1 MATSGTVNTTS
12 YDGRY
17 YQLTWSATQSV
28 TNNTSTVS
36 WTLSAVGGN
45 SGYYAERT
53 LKVVIGGKTVYTK
66 TNSVNRYTGT
76 VTSGTTTIEH
86 NSDGT
91 KSFSISIQAAVY
103 YAEVNCKGSATF
115 ELNQIARL
123 STLSAPNGTLGS
135 SATLT
140 ITRKDTTFKHKLSYS
155 CGSYS
160 GYILGSA
167 SGYSTTTSTSFT
179 PSLSLATTNTTGST
193 VSIKFTLETYTSA
206 GALVGSKSYTK
217 SFTIPSISSTS
228 PSCSISVS
236 DALGY
241 YGTYGSYIKGK
252 SKLNITVSGTAA
264 YSSPISA
271 YKTTVDGKDYA
282 TASFRTDVLNSSG
295 TLSISAKVTDKRG
308 NSGTATS
315 TISVL
320 DYAEPVVSKLSVHR
334 CKSATDGTENSSGGY
349 VKVTYS
355 GTITSLNSKNSTSFA
370 VKYKKYGTS
379 SWYTA
384 STDTSNYSVTDGYC
398 IFKADTGYSYEVKV
412 EAKDAFKTTT
422 RTTSVSSA
430 YTMMHFSANGKGL
443 GLGKVAEFDGL
454 DVNFVS
460 RFKGNV
466 QVGSKTGYLDGLQG
480 VHLNKEGYIHLQRNN
495 TTKHP
500 YIAFIHGDSKA
511 LDCYIRYTQASKL
524 LEFMKAAGYTFDGNT
539 YVGSNTAW
547 YDGVAGVKFSPSGYM
562 AIQGGNGTSPYIDFL
577 KYGQKSDYNSRIQ
590 YNWSTG
596 KLEFMGAS
604 DYDFDSGAIG
614 IGSDDKTGATAAKIY
629 CWWCGDQKAHNMLAH
644 TKTSKNVDQLAVGWS
659 GDSTYTSLLE
669 LRGTTVSAPNN
680 GGVTVVSDER
690 LKKDFAE
697 LNKWEE
703 FFNALEPCAY
713 KYKTGTSGRYHL
725 GFKAQQVEEALLNNN
740 LSTQDFAGFVK
751 LQYSVDEDS
760 PTRSKAYE
768 EAGINPGDDEY
779 GLIYNEFTALNTH
792 MIQKLLK
799 ENAELNKK
807 VNDLE
812 DRLSKLEAVL
822 NTKTE

>member
-53 LKVVIGGKTVYTK
+53 LKVVIGGKTVYSK

-123 STLSAPNGTLGS
+123 STLSAPNGTLNS

-140 ITRKDTTFKHKLSYS
+140 ITRQDTTFKHKLSYS

-193 VSIKFTLETYTSA
+193 VSIKFTLETYTNA

-228 PSCSISVS
+228 PSCSITVS

-241 YGTYGSYIKGK
+241 YSTYGSYIKGK

-308 NSGTATS
+308 NSGTTTS

-320 DYAEPVVSKLSVHR
+320 DYAEPVVSKVSVHR
-334 CKSATDGTENSSGGY
+334 CKSATDGTEYSSGEY

-355 GTITSLNSKNSTSFA
+355 GTITSLNSKNSKSFRVLYKQYNTSA
-370 VKYKKYGTS
+370 WYQVSTNTS
-379 SWYTA
+379 
-384 STDTSNYSVTDGYC
+384 DYSVTDGYC
-398 IFKADTGYSYEVKV
+398 IFKADAGSSYEVKV

-466 QVGSKTGYLDGLQG
+466 NVGNKTGYKDGEQG
-480 VHLNKEGYIHLQRNN
+480 VHINKEGYIHLQRTTN
-495 TTKHP
+495 TAKTYHP
-500 YIAFIHGDSKA
+500 YIAFLRDAATSFGA
-511 LDCYIRYTQASKL
+511 VIRYN
-524 LEFMKAAGYTFDGNT
+524 D
-539 YVGSNTAW
+539 SN
-547 YDGVAGVKFSPSGYM
+547 
-562 AIQGGNGTSPYIDFL
+562 
-577 KYGQKSDYNSRIQ
+577 
-590 YNWSTG
+590 
-596 KLEFMGAS
+596 KLEFSGAS

-614 IGSDDKTGATAAKIY
+614 IGSVDTTGATAAKMY
-629 CWWCGDQKAHNMLAH
+629 CWWTDKKAHNIVARLGNA
-644 TKTSKNVDQLAVGWS
+644 SKDTAVVGWN
-659 GDSTYTSLLE
+659 GDSSGTTYSTILE
-669 LRGTTVSAPNN
+669 LRGSTVKAPNN
-680 GGVTVVSDER
+680 AGVAVTSDER

-703 FFNALEPCAY
+703 FFNALEPCAF
-713 KYKTGTSGRYHL
+713 KYKTGLSGRYHL
-725 GFKAQQVEEALLNNN
+725 GFKAQQVEKALTDNN
-740 LSTQDFAGFVK
+740 LSTMDFAGFIK
-751 LQYSVDEDS
+751 TKYEVDEDS
-760 PTRSKAYE
+760 PTQSKIYE
-768 EAGINPGDDEY
+768 ESGINPGDDEY
-779 GLIYNEFTALNTH
+779 GLIYTEFTALNTH
-792 MIQKLLK
+792 MIQKLRK
-799 ENAELNKK
+799 ENTELREK